1 MMFVFLFLWQM
12 LVSRDLPGTFQ
23 AARREISKF
32 VEANTVQH
40 VGHCFPLGKCD
51 MEQSELQVHR
61 QNRQR

>member
-1 MMFVFLFLWQM
+1 MMFVFLFS
-12 LVSRDLPGTFQ
+12 VNRDLPGTFQ

-32 VEANTVQH
+32 VEANTIQH
-40 VGHCFPLGKCD
+40 VGHCFSLGKCD